1 MKRLLAHWK
10 MAAGLL
16 ISILFLFL
24 AFRKVD
30 FRQMLHAFGS
40 VNYWYLVPAVAVIFL
55 SHWLRAWRWRY
66 LLKPIREI
74 GTAPL
79 FSALLIGYMANT
91 FLPAH
96 LGELV
101 RAYVIG
107 KKKDVP
113 STAAFATIVVERIID
128 VFTLLVLMA
137 LTFIVFPSF
146 PSWVK
151 KSGYIMMAGIV
162 LLFALLVLMKIHR
175 ARALQVV
182 DRILRPFSG
191 RLRTRVGRVL
201 GSFLDGIVPLKKRS
215 DYPVVT
221 VLSLL
226 IWLGY
231 ALAFQILFRAFGFVA
246 TYALPWSA
254 AMVLLVITTI
264 SVVVPSSPGYVGT
277 YHYLCQISL
286 GLFAVPKGIALSFA
300 FVMHAVNFIPVL
312 VVGLIL
318 VFAGGMNLRSL
329 GKSAESTL
337 EPEAA
342 AQAKPG
348 R

>member
-1 MKRLLAHWK
+1 MKRFLANWK

-16 ISILFLFL
+16 ISLLFLFL

-40 VNYWYLVPAVAVIFL
+40 VNYWYLFPAVALIFL
-55 SHWLRAWRWRY
+55 NHWLRAWRWRF

-128 VFTLLVLMA
+128 VLTLLALMA
-137 LTFIVFPSF
+137 LTFIVFPF

-151 KSGYIMMAGIV
+151 SSGYILLAGIL
-162 LLFALLVLMKIHR
+162 LLFIVLVLMKIHR
-175 ARALQVV
+175 ARALKVV
-182 DRILRPFSG
+182 GSLLRPFSD
-191 RLRTRVGRVL
+191 RLRARVGQVL

-215 DYPVVT
+215 DYPVVA

-231 ALAFQILFRAFGFVA
+231 ALAFQILFQAFNFVA

-254 AMVLLVITTI
+254 ALVLLVITTI

-286 GLFAVPKGIALSFA
+286 GLFSVPKGIALSFA
-300 FVMHAVNFIPVL
+300 FVMHAVNFVPVL

-318 VFAGGMNLRSL
+318 VFTGGMNLRSL

-342 AQAKPG
+342 APAEPG

>member
-1 MKRLLAHWK
+1 MKRLLANWK
-10 MAAGLL
+10 ITAGLL
-16 ISILFLFL
+16 ISLLFLFL

-40 VNYWYLVPAVAVIFL
+40 VNYWYLVPAIAVIFL
-55 SHWLRAWRWRY
+55 SHWLRAWRWHY
-66 LLKPIREI
+66 LLRPIRDI
-74 GTAPL
+74 ATPSL

-107 KKKDVP
+107 KKKEVP

-128 VFTLLVLMA
+128 VFTLLALMA

-151 KSGYIMMAGIV
+151 KSGYIMMAGIA
-162 LLFALLVLMKIHR
+162 LLFALLVMMKRHR
-175 ARALQVV
+175 GRAL
-182 DRILRPFSG
+182 RIIEWLTKRFSVP
-191 RLRTRVGRVL
+191 LRTRIERL
-201 GSFLDGIVPLKKRS
+201 FHSFLDGIVPLKKRS
-215 DYPVVT
+215 DYLVVS
-221 VLSLL
+221 VVSLL

-231 ALAFQILFRAFGFVA
+231 ALVFQILFRAFGFVA
-246 TYALPWSA
+246 AYLLPWSA
-254 AMVLLVITTI
+254 ALVLLVITTI

-286 GLFAVPKGIALSFA
+286 GLFGVPKGIALSFA
-300 FVMHAVNFIPVL
+300 FVMHAVNFLPVL

-318 VFAGGMNLRSL
+318 VVSGGMSLR
-329 GKSAESTL
+329 AL
-337 EPEAA
+337 ERNAGAVSGAA
-342 AQAKPG
+342 GPD
-348 R
+348 RD